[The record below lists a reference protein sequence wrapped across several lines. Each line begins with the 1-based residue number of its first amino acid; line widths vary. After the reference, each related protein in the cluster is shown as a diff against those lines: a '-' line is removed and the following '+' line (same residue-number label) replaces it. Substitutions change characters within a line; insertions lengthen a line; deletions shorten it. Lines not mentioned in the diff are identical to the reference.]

1 MKDLDK
7 CHENQKKN
15 TQKSQN
21 KQQQKPTLDSSLWSC
36 CAIYGHTGEKY
47 ISLDGLSLSCS
58 CLHCCKS
65 WPVEFLKEREKP
77 FHVDHFPKTFTWRS
91 VLNSAVALTK
101 VSACSATPISRPQA
115 FFHESCRHTRTTG
128 KHSSVTA
135 EQDIV
140 TERTERAEKALIL
153 TVGQL

>member
-1 MKDLDK
+1 MKDLDQ

-15 TQKSQN
+15 TQKS
-21 KQQQKPTLDSSLWSC
+21 KQQQKPTLVSSLWSC

-58 CLHCCKS
+58 CLQCCKS

-115 FFHESCRHTRTTG
+115 FFFSRVLQAHKDNGEAQLCNRSSRTLLQ
-128 KHSSVTA
+128 K
-135 EQDIV
+135 EL
-140 TERTERAEKALIL
+140 K
-153 TVGQL
+153 GQKKPSYLQ

>member
-1 MKDLDK
+1 MSWKSK
-7 CHENQKKN
+7 EKHTKK
-15 TQKSQN
+15 S
-21 KQQQKPTLDSSLWSC
+21 KQQQKPTLVSSLWSC

-77 FHVDHFPKTFTWRS
+77 FHVDHFPKIFTWRS

-115 FFHESCRHTRTTG
+115 FFFTSPAGTQGQRGSTALQPQQQNWKGRKSPRTY
-128 KHSSVTA
+128 SRS
-135 EQDIV
+135 
-140 TERTERAEKALIL
+140 ALVYVPSL
-153 TVGQL
+153 HAAP

>member
-1 MKDLDK
+1 MDQ

-15 TQKSQN
+15 THKSQN
-21 KQQQKPTLDSSLWSC
+21 KQQQKPTLGSSLWSC
-36 CAIYGHTGEKY
+36 CAIYVHTGGKKY

-65 WPVEFLKEREKP
+65 WLVEILKEKEKP
-77 FHVDHFPKTFTWRS
+77 FHVDHFPKTFTQRS
-91 VLNSAVALTK
+91 LLNSAVALTK

-128 KHSSVTA
+128 KHSSVSAAA
-135 EQDIV
+135 EHCY
-140 TERTERAEKALIL
+140 RKN
-153 TVGQL
+153 

>member
-1 MKDLDK
+1 MKDLDQ

-15 TQKSQN
+15 TQKKKS
-21 KQQQKPTLDSSLWSC
+21 KQQQKPTLVSSLWSC

-58 CLHCCKS
+58 CLQCCKS

-135 EQDIV
+135 A
-140 TERTERAEKALIL
+140 AEHCYRKN
-153 TVGQL
+153 